1 MDETYTSLPSG
12 YNPANTI
19 NGRAPRAKLIE
30 YLRTSPK
37 FDMIVIGGGI
47 HGAAAAQCAALA
59 ELRVLLLE
67 RSDFASETSSRSSKM
82 LHGGFRYLQYLDIRQ
97 VIEGVRAR
105 ERYFDIAP
113 HLARPARFLLPVHKA
128 SWWHKFPLSIGFGIY
143 DLFIR
148 DKSRSYS
155 WKNVDQCLSTKV
167 PVQKEGLQ
175 GAFEFCD
182 GLTND
187 ALLTLETIEAAK
199 DEGAI
204 ALNYVGVEHLAPHG
218 NMTAITW
225 RDSLTGEQGKVYA
238 GAVCNTA
245 GPHAPFISGACDRE
259 ARLSTRY
266 SRGVHLVFSTPWP
279 FPSLLLP
286 MGAFGRYYFVWPHP
300 AGTLVGTTEKECQ
313 APEFDPKPTVQ
324 EAEEILQ
331 RLSTDLPH
339 SGLNK
344 TTLTHAF
351 CGLRTMVARGEGQ
364 TSALS
369 RRHKWVQN
377 GSIFTLLGGKLT
389 TAIWTAME
397 GIQKILKQS
406 GSNARAPDISR
417 RPLPGANATAY
428 AEEFI
433 AEGAE
438 LKVPE
443 EILKN
448 TFARLGGR
456 VRYLMEMRNW
466 HHTYGPVLEG
476 EVRLAFERDQACA
489 VEDIMRRRIG
499 LEFRSDHGIPA
510 LVSMSNLLE
519 EYIPKAT
526 LAAQVSAYKA
536 RMAELDDLL
545 KSVPDLS

>member
-1 MDETYTSLPSG
+1 
-12 YNPANTI
+12 
-19 NGRAPRAKLIE
+19 
-30 YLRTSPK
+30 
-37 FDMIVIGGGI
+37 
-47 HGAAAAQCAALA
+47 
-59 ELRVLLLE
+59 
-67 RSDFASETSSRSSKM
+67 
-82 LHGGFRYLQYLDIRQ
+82 
-97 VIEGVRAR
+97 
-105 ERYFDIAP
+105 
-113 HLARPARFLLPVHKA
+113 
-128 SWWHKFPLSIGFGIY
+128 
-143 DLFIR
+143 
-148 DKSRSYS
+148 
-155 WKNVDQCLSTKV
+155 
-167 PVQKEGLQ
+167 
-175 GAFEFCD
+175 
-182 GLTND
+182 
-187 ALLTLETIEAAK
+187 
-199 DEGAI
+199 
-204 ALNYVGVEHLAPHG
+204 
-218 NMTAITW
+218 
-225 RDSLTGEQGKVYA
+225 
-238 GAVCNTA
+238 
-245 GPHAPFISGACDRE
+245 
-259 ARLSTRY
+259 
-266 SRGVHLVFSTPWP
+266 
-279 FPSLLLP
+279 
-286 MGAFGRYYFVWPHP
+286 
-300 AGTLVGTTEKECQ
+300 
-313 APEFDPKPTVQ
+313 
-324 EAEEILQ
+324 
-331 RLSTDLPH
+331 
-339 SGLNK
+339 
-344 TTLTHAF
+344 
-351 CGLRTMVARGEGQ
+351 
-364 TSALS
+364 
-369 RRHKWVQN
+369 
-377 GSIFTLLGGKLT
+377 
-389 TAIWTAME
+389 ME